1 MVEFE
6 SEDNDEAE
14 PLLYPAKILTLYE
27 DVEGNLKALVHLVEY
42 KTARGVEGTFGN
54 SHLVQH
60 YRLEFVPGNGKPR
73 VYSVPVD
80 KIQHVTMAYEAIEYM
95 MPLPPPVRNAAS
107 WHEHTIMIIRPRSK
121 WARLFLQWTSE
132 LKD

>member
-1 MVEFE
+1 
-6 SEDNDEAE
+6 
-14 PLLYPAKILTLYE
+14 LYE

-60 YRLEFVPGNGKPR
+60 YCLEFVPGNGKPK

-80 KIQHVTMAYEAIEYM
+80 KIQQVTMAYKAIEYM
-95 MPLPPPVRNAAS
+95 MLLLPPVRNAAS
-107 WHEHTIMIIRPRSK
+107 WREHTIMIIQPRSK